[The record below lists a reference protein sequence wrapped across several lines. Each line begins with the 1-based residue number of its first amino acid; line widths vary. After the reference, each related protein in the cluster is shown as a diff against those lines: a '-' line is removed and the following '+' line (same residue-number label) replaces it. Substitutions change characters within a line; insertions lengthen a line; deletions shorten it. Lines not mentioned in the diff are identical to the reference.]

1 MSIFKKKKLGIV
13 KVCMIV
19 FIFLFLVS
27 CKNYAVKVGDVGI
40 TYSDISYK
48 MKVEKIYMDGD
59 LENKYTPVVATVSLI
74 NDTMEKIVAQ
84 RYKVSATKEDLQWLD
99 NYASNNSKRPDLLK
113 KIRSVFKFNKSAYY
127 RIYLEPK
134 INNVKLRVFFVNNPD
149 IHRDSRE
156 LIWKAYKTAHEIKD
170 FKRIANM
177 FGLKYVEWKLKEGDN
192 FLYSDVFNIL
202 ENMQRG
208 ELYGDILED
217 ENSFYILKLKSKTKK
232 GYTVECI
239 YVEKKSF
246 DEWFANEIK
255 NIAVVFIDKKLEESI
270 KSQYPAW
277 YSQRVAKEVFK

>member
-1 MSIFKKKKLGIV
+1 MSIFKKKLSIV